1 VGVLGASLWCA
12 LAGSPER
19 TVIDPV
25 PLDLTPRPPPTRE
38 EARLEARREKG
49 PARGV
54 IEAVFGPAPHPDIAS
69 RHPDDDVKVTFHP
82 DGSAEATKPRAVR
95 GAAGVCM
102 LDRCLTTRG
111 VRSLRPRPTP
121 SAIADRNTPGS
132 STPTAPPFGQV
143 VLAFGWQPASP
154 TAAAA
159 MLKSTSDQRAEK
171 AVAWQL
177 AALEDARREIGRH
190 LAAIVRDPVRSAT
203 EKRRLVFELWDDA
216 MCTAAEPVSEGD
228 PIGIA
233 RAATARSIADAVERF
248 VRRSMPRG
256 SPLGYEPREI
266 ERLHATRR
274 AGERFSPYEAREA
287 AAR

>member
-1 VGVLGASLWCA
+1 MGVLGASLWCA
-12 LAGSPER
+12 LAGSPEP

-38 EARLEARREKG
+38 QARLEARREPR
-49 PARGV
+49 PARDV

-69 RHPDDDVKVTFHP
+69 RHPDDDVKVTVHP
-82 DGSAEATKPRAVR
+82 DGSADATKPRALR

-102 LDRCLTTRG
+102 LDRCVTTRG

-121 SAIADRNTPGS
+121 PASADRNTPGS
-132 STPTAPPFGQV
+132 SDPTAPPLGQV

-159 MLKSTSDQRAEK
+159 LLKSTSERRAEQ
-171 AVAWQL
+171 AVVWQL

-190 LAAIVRDPVRSAT
+190 LAAIVRDSTLAPA
-203 EKRRLVFELWDDA
+203 EKRRVVFELWDDA
-216 MCTAAEPVSEGD
+216 MSTAAEPVSEGD
-228 PIGIA
+228 AIGIA

-256 SPLGYEPREI
+256 SPLGYEPREL
-266 ERLHATRR
+266 ERLHASRR
-274 AGERFSPYEAREA
+274 AGERFAPYDSRESAR
-287 AAR
+287 